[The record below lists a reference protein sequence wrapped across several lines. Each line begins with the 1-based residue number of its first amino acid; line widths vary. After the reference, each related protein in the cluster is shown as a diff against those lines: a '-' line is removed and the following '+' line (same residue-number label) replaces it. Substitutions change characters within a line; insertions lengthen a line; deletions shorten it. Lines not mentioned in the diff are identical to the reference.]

1 MRNVS
6 ETGLITLLQQE
17 KLSISSEYELYD
29 ACMRWAER
37 QIDKR
42 KLSDCGETIRS
53 LLAAAMPYL
62 RLLAMSD
69 EELSQGPLADDILSD
84 EEAVAVFNK
93 QEIDGLCPISEERQ
107 QPKIDAFQTFA
118 FSDEMFLIH
127 LENEYFENTY
137 DVFAMAFSSSGD
149 FFSLQLGVVIPTQVN
164 LIWTGE
170 QTPLPSV
177 KIEKIKSLEK

>member
-1 MRNVS
+1 MQILQLKTSKLLTREKFRNVS
-6 ETGLITLLQQE
+6 ETSLITMLQQD
-17 KLSISSEYELYD
+17 KLSVTSEYELYD

-42 KLSDCGETIRS
+42 KLTDSGETVRT

-69 EELSQGPLADDILSD
+69 EELSQGPLADDILND

-93 QEIDGLCPISEERQ
+93 QEVDGLCSISDERQ
-107 QPKIDAFQTFA
+107 QPTIDAFQTFA

-137 DVFAMAFSSSGD
+137 DVYAMAFSSSGD
-149 FFSLQLGVVIPTQVN
+149 FYSLQLGIVIPTQVN
-164 LIWTGE
+164 Y
-170 QTPLPSV
+170 
-177 KIEKIKSLEK
+177 